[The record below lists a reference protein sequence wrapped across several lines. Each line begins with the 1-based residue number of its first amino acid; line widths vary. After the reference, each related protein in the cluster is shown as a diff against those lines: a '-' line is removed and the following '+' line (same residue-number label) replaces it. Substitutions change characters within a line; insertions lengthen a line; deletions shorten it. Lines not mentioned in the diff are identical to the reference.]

1 MHSALDFAAAHGFL
15 NVKLTGIVGDPKD
28 LTWTVSVSAGGQ
40 CPPYCSVHRPD
51 IHGNERDLRFARS
64 NIPRGNGVA
73 SAGWR
78 LDGVRWRRSNLGE
91 IAGGDTVL
99 TVRGPVLKVRP
110 MVLCARHFCVVVVLL
125 AGCEAAK
132 PPEAPIPTAE
142 ATNKPETAK
151 PETPKIDLAAANG
164 STPASDPAAAAN
176 EAKPI
181 STGPL
186 DLDGVS
192 LIVPE
197 GWQRVDPPT
206 SRIVEAEFAIPK
218 AEGDEFDGRLTIMA
232 AGGGRDD
239 NIGRWRG
246 EFVVESQDD
255 AKTEALTV
263 SGVESTK
270 VDIRGTWKGPS
281 FKPVP
286 PRENYRMLAVIVP
299 TGQTAAYYVK
309 LVGPKATMAANAE
322 KFDAFVSSMKLKQ

>member
-1 MHSALDFAAAHGFL
+1 MVL
-15 NVKLTGIVGDPKD
+15 
-28 LTWTVSVSAGGQ
+28 
-40 CPPYCSVHRPD
+40 
-51 IHGNERDLRFARS
+51 FARCS
-64 NIPRGNGVA
+64 
-73 SAGWR
+73 
-78 LDGVRWRRSNLGE
+78 
-91 IAGGDTVL
+91 
-99 TVRGPVLKVRP
+99 
-110 MVLCARHFCVVVVLL
+110 CVVVVLLAMVLL

-132 PPEAPIPTAE
+132 PPEAPIPTAKVT
-142 ATNKPETAK
+142 ATPEPSQTKAAEPATAS
-151 PETPKIDLAAANG
+151 PAAEPAAGAAEPKAAA
-164 STPASDPAAAAN
+164 
-176 EAKPI
+176 
-181 STGPL
+181 GPL

-246 EFVVESQDD
+246 EFVIEGQDD
-255 AKTEALTV
+255 AKTETLTV
-263 SGVESTK
+263 SGIESTK

-286 PRENYRMLAVIVP
+286 PRDNYRMLAVIVP
-299 TGQTAAYYVK
+299 TGQTAAYYLK

-322 KFDAFVSSMKLKQ
+322 KFDAFVSSLTLKR